1 MKLEEH
7 ENEVVK
13 IRSHFSKTFFFV
25 YSIGIITILFAKL
38 KGISSLLSITSM
50 CWYLVIL
57 NESWFLYFYM
67 KQKNVKRWIF
77 CDLSQIEWNNA
88 LIVIRIVLLAKS
100 IEFVESPFS
109 TFLFIILSIVF
120 LMINFNIV
128 SLLGLYSYL
137 NSKSESVFAAKYRH
151 ILLIKAQDLK
161 KIAISILFFLIV
173 IIFVINEDNFIAVRI
188 ISGVISGLTLLV
200 IMCLLVASV
209 KKIICLNCGEAEE
222 DGNKI

>member
-7 ENEVVK
+7 ENEVVE

-25 YSIGIITILFAKL
+25 YSIGIITVLFAKL
-38 KGISSLLSITSM
+38 KGISLLLSITSM

-67 KQKNVKRWIF
+67 KQKNVTRWIF
-77 CDLSQIEWNNA
+77 CDSSQIEWNNA

-100 IEFVESPFS
+100 IEFIESPFS
-109 TFLFIILSIVF
+109 TFLFIILAIVF

-137 NSKSESVFAAKYRH
+137 NSKSESVFTAKYRH

-161 KIAISILFFLIV
+161 KIATSMLFFLVV
-173 IIFVINEDNFIAVRI
+173 IILVLNEDNFIAVRI
-188 ISGVISGLTLLV
+188 ISGGISGLILLV

-209 KKIICLNCGEAEE
+209 KKNICLNCEEAEE

>member
-13 IRSHFSKTFFFV
+13 IRSYFSKTFFFV
-25 YSIGIITILFAKL
+25 YSIGIITVLFAKL
-38 KGISSLLSITSM
+38 KGISLLLSITSM

-67 KQKNVKRWIF
+67 KQKNVTRWIF
-77 CDLSQIEWNNA
+77 CDSSQIEWNNA

-100 IEFVESPFS
+100 IEFIESPFS
-109 TFLFIILSIVF
+109 TFLFIILAIVF

-137 NSKSESVFAAKYRH
+137 NSKSESVFTAKYRH

-161 KIAISILFFLIV
+161 KIATLMLFFLVV
-173 IIFVINEDNFIAVRI
+173 IILVLNEDNFIAVRI
-188 ISGVISGLTLLV
+188 ISGVISGLILLV

-209 KKIICLNCGEAEE
+209 KKNICLNCEEAEE